1 MSRIGKP
8 VETESRLVFARS
20 GVRERELRIRA
31 VIAIGCRVS
40 LRGDGNVLELNS
52 SDEYIKK
59 PLNRA
64 LILEKILVKQKLNG
78 RKVVGFTLFLKM
90 NF

>member
-20 GVRERELRIRA
+20 SVRERELRIRA

-90 NF
+90 HF

>member
-40 LRGDGNVLELNS
+40 LRGDGNVLELNN